1 MDLELAKFL
10 FQVLTFLVA
19 GGTGFY
25 VFMSNKNKVTND
37 RIEKLEDDIR
47 DDIGKQGERIAKLE
61 SGTAKHGDLSDIH
74 NKINGVAKDV
84 SSMTGALSGISDSL
98 KLIMNKIIDKGMQ

>member
-25 VFMSNKNKVTND
+25 VFMSNKDKVTND
-37 RIEKLEDDIR
+37 RIEKLEDDIDEKFEEFGQR
-47 DDIGKQGERIAKLE
+47 VATLEAGPGRRDIGEL
-61 SGTAKHGDLSDIH
+61 H
-74 NKINGVAKDV
+74 NKINLV
-84 SSMTGALSGISDSL
+84 SGDMRELKGKFDATNNTLS
-98 KLIMNKIIDKGMQ
+98 LIHQTLMKGNQ